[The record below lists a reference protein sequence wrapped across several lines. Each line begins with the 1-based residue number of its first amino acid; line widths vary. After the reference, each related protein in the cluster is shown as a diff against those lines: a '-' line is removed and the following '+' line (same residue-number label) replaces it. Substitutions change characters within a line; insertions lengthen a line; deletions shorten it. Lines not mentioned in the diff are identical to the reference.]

1 MMAASLHVLVCLI
14 LWIVSPCHGQ
24 DELPAIEFITLEEQP
39 VGTLIGK
46 MSDAEVLKT
55 DVVPA
60 EFNSLT
66 FRLLDSGT
74 SSQSISVVEQS
85 GNVYLEKVL
94 DREALCGYLLN
105 CQFTFDVAVRTA
117 SNSYITILTA
127 QVTIQ
132 DKNDH
137 VPLFPASFLNLQ
149 VSENDQDTKYTI
161 APAEDKDIGNFSIQ
175 SYEIVQ
181 QSDIFGL
188 EITKNQDQSLS
199 LQVILKKELDRE
211 EQNRYQFH
219 VVAKDGGDPP
229 NSGTLSISVE
239 VLDENDNNP
248 NFLESE
254 YSMSVKEK
262 TAAGTIVL
270 QVLATDKDMGV
281 NGQITYR
288 FSPHQQGLEQ
298 IQQVFTISQQT
309 GEISLSKTL
318 SANPGTVFQFYVDAS
333 DQGDQAKVTQQ
344 LVTVTVVDGGN
355 NPPELLLSYIIT
367 SDNGVMNI
375 SESAKNAT
383 PLVHVRVD
391 DSDSGLNGNV
401 SCTINDT
408 NFTLQPVAGKGF
420 IVMTNNRLDREI
432 VQRYYVTV
440 LCEDKGSPPLS
451 SVVNFTVN
459 VTDEN
464 DRIPR
469 FSKGVYP
476 ATLTENSNPG
486 GVVTQ
491 VSASDDDIGR
501 NAQVNYYLHDDSVS
515 KFAINSHTGV
525 ITANMKFDREVNP
538 RITFRVLAVDGGNPQ
553 QTGTATVVLTI
564 TDINDNAPSFNSSGV
579 EMMIQENREPLTK
592 VGELKAVDS
601 DEGNNGRVVYSLLG
615 NVSRNLPFIVY
626 QDGVV
631 RAKESLDREVQS
643 VYTFHVRARD
653 QGDTPLETNISVTV
667 HITDDNDNSPV
678 FVFPNDSNDTV
689 SIGYLAE
696 TPSWITKISAADRDT
711 DQIKA
716 IVYSI
721 RHGNDLQLFS
731 IDPYT
736 GDLYLLNTHMV
747 SEDTSFRLMLSAEDN
762 GSPRRVTT
770 HSLHVILVYTN
781 ATSLAHM
788 AENTGNKYIIIS
800 AVVVVLTVILSAVII
815 ALILFLRRKDQRQ
828 ELARKL
834 SNDIKNENSR
844 YLENG
849 KVCYGEKQ
857 DFSGCNGDL
866 YKQKKKKEV
875 SFSLDEDLDNVFD
888 ISSVS
893 AYNVGKHEHAEKM
906 KTFQPSVTYDPQTI
920 QTLHLHQLLIQN
932 QDTSKDKN
940 LKKLNVKSPH
950 DDISDTSGE
959 TTTSDSGRGGSDMD
973 VPSCTNMPD
982 DAKAYNFNSHHGY
995 QSSSGSTSYLT
1006 CGSPTDKEEGDLV
1019 KPRPVS
1025 DIYSLSSK
1033 QKDFKHLTPRE
1044 NFERKHNLQ
1053 SSAQKTGVRG
1063 SDTTRQKPSDW
1074 SPSYV

>member
-1 MMAASLHVLVCLI
+1 MAALLHLVAFLI
-14 LWIVSPCHGQ
+14 FWITSPSHGQ
-24 DELPAIEFITLEEQP
+24 DELPAIKFFTLEQQP
-39 VGTLIGK
+39 KDTLIGK

-55 DVVPA
+55 DVPAA
-60 EFNSLT
+60 EFNTLT
-66 FRLLDSGT
+66 FQLLDNGDT
-74 SSQSISVVEQS
+74 SSRVSVVEQS
-85 GNVYLEKVL
+85 GNVYLAKVL

-117 SNSYITILTA
+117 SNSYINILTA

-137 VPLFPASFLNLQ
+137 VPIFPSSFVNLQ
-149 VSENDQDTKYTI
+149 VSENDKATKYTI
-161 APAEDKDIGNFSIQ
+161 APAEDRDIGNFSVQ

-181 QSDIFGL
+181 PSDIFDL
-188 EITKNQDQSLS
+188 EITTNPDQSVS

-219 VVAKDGGDPP
+219 VVAKDGGEPP
-229 NSGTLSISVE
+229 NSGTLSIAVE
-239 VLDENDNNP
+239 VLDENDNYP
-248 NFLESE
+248 KFLESE

-262 TAAGTIVL
+262 AAEGTIVL
-270 QVLATDKDMGV
+270 QVLATDKDVGV

-298 IQQVFTISQQT
+298 IKEVFTINTQT
-309 GEISLSKTL
+309 GEISLSTIL
-318 SANPGTVFQFYVDAS
+318 PANPGKVFQFYVDAS
-333 DQGDQAKVTQQ
+333 DQGDQPKVTQQ
-344 LVTVTVVDGGN
+344 QVMVTVVDGGN
-355 NPPELLLSYIIT
+355 NPPELLLSYIVT

-408 NFTLQPVAGKGF
+408 NFTLQPVARKGF
-420 IVMTNNRLDREI
+420 IVMTNNRLDRE
-432 VQRYYVTV
+432 VVERYYVTV
-440 LCEDKGSPPLS
+440 FCEDKGSPPLS

-464 DRIPR
+464 DNIPR

-476 ATLTENSNPG
+476 ATLVENADEG

-501 NAQVNYYLHDDSVS
+501 NAQISYYLHDDSVS

-525 ITANMKFDREVNP
+525 VTANMKFDREVNP

-553 QTGTATVVLTI
+553 QTGTATVVLSV
-564 TDINDNAPSFNSSGV
+564 TDINDNAPSFNSSRIQ
-579 EMMIQENREPLTK
+579 MMVGENLDPLTK
-592 VGELKAVDS
+592 VGELKAVDL
-601 DEGNNGRVVYSLLG
+601 DEGNNGKVVYSLLG
-615 NVSRNLPFIVY
+615 NVSRDLPFIVY

-631 RAKESLDREVQS
+631 RAKDTLDREVQS
-643 VYTFHVRARD
+643 LYTFHVLARD
-653 QGDTPLETNISVTV
+653 QGETPLETNISVTV
-667 HITDDNDNSPV
+667 LVTDDNDNSPV

-689 SIGYLAE
+689 SIGYLTE
-696 TPSWITKISAADRDT
+696 TPSWVTKISADDRDSE
-711 DQIKA
+711 QNKA

-731 IDPYT
+731 IDPYS
-736 GDLYLLNTHMV
+736 GDIYLLNTRMI
-747 SEDTSFRLMLSAEDN
+747 SEDTVIRLTVSAEDN
-762 GSPRRVTT
+762 GNPRRVST

-781 ATSLAHM
+781 ATSLLSTT
-788 AENTGNKYIIIS
+788 ENSSNKYIIIS

-815 ALILFLRRKDQRQ
+815 GLILFLRRKDQRQ
-828 ELARKL
+828 EMARKF
-834 SNDIKNENSR
+834 SSSIQNENSS

-849 KVCYGEKQ
+849 KMCYGEKQ
-857 DFSGCNGDL
+857 DHSDSNGDL

-893 AYNVGKHEHAEKM
+893 AYNSSKHEAEKM
-906 KTFQPSVTYDPQTI
+906 KSFQTPLTYDPQTI

-932 QDTSKDKN
+932 QDDRKEKSH
-940 LKKLNVKSPH
+940 KKLNVKSPH

-973 VPSCTNMPD
+973 MPSCTNIPD
-982 DAKAYNFNSHHGY
+982 DAKAFNFNNSHHGY
-995 QSSSGSTSYLT
+995 RSSPGSSSYLT
-1006 CGSPTDKEEGDLV
+1006 CGPPTEKEESDLV
-1019 KPRPVS
+1019 KSRPVS
-1025 DIYSLSSK
+1025 DIYTISSK

-1053 SSAQKTGVRG
+1053 SSAQKTRD
-1063 SDTTRQKPSDW
+1063 SDSTRQKPSDW

>member
-1 MMAASLHVLVCLI
+1 MMAARVHILTCLV
-14 LWIVSPCHGQ
+14 LWIISPCCGQ
-24 DELPAIEFITLEEQP
+24 EELPAIEFVTLEEQP

-46 MSDAEVLKT
+46 MSDAQLLKI
-55 DVVPA
+55 DVMPA
-60 EFNSLT
+60 EFNTLT

-74 SSQSISVVEQS
+74 LTPRVSVVEQS
-85 GNVYLEKVL
+85 GNVYLEEVL

-105 CQFTFDVAVRTA
+105 CEFTFDVAVRTA
-117 SNSYITILTA
+117 SNSYINILTA

-137 VPLFPASFLNLQ
+137 VPMFPNSFLNLQ
-149 VSENDQDTKYTI
+149 VSENDLVTKYAI
-161 APAEDKDIGNFSIQ
+161 PPAEDRDIGNFSVQ

-181 QSDIFGL
+181 QSDIFDL
-188 EITKNQDQSLS
+188 EITKNQDQSIS

-219 VVAKDGGDPP
+219 IVAKDGGDTP

-239 VLDENDNNP
+239 VLDKNDNYP
-248 NFLESE
+248 KFLESE

-270 QVLATDKDMGV
+270 QVLATDKDVSV
-281 NGQITYR
+281 NGQISYR

-298 IQQVFTISQQT
+298 IQQVFTINSQT

-318 SANPGTVFQFYVDAS
+318 SANPGKVFQFYVDAS
-333 DQGDQAKVTQQ
+333 DQGDPPKITQQ
-344 LVTVTVVDGGN
+344 LVMVTVVDGGN
-355 NPPELLLSYIIT
+355 NPPELFLSYIVT

-383 PLVHVRVD
+383 PLAHVRVD

-408 NFTLQPVAGKGF
+408 NFTLQSVAGKGF

-432 VQRYYVTV
+432 VERFYVTV
-440 LCEDKGSPPLS
+440 RCEDKGSPPLS

-464 DRIPR
+464 DSIPR
-469 FSKGVYP
+469 FSKGVYS
-476 ATLTENSNPG
+476 ATLIENASEG

-491 VSASDDDIGR
+491 VTASDEDIGR
-501 NAQVNYYLHDDSVS
+501 NAQINYYLHDDSVS

-525 ITANMKFDREVNP
+525 VTANMKFDREVNP

-564 TDINDNAPSFNSSGV
+564 TDINDNAPSFNRSGI
-579 EMMIQENREPLTK
+579 EMMIRENGDALTK
-592 VGELKAVDS
+592 VGELNAVDF

-626 QDGVV
+626 QDGVI

-643 VYTFHVRARD
+643 MYTFYVRARD

-667 HITDDNDNSPV
+667 KVTDDNDNSPV

-696 TPSWITKISAADRDT
+696 TPSWITKISADDRDT
-711 DQIKA
+711 DQNKA

-721 RHGNDLQLFS
+721 RHGNNLQLFS
-731 IDPYT
+731 IDPYN
-736 GDLYLLNTHMV
+736 GDLFLLNTHMV
-747 SEDTSFRLMLSAEDN
+747 SEDTVFLLTVSAEDN
-762 GSPRRVTT
+762 GSPRRVTS

-781 ATSLAHM
+781 ATSLGHM
-788 AENTGNKYIIIS
+788 TENTGNKYIIIS
-800 AVVVVLTVILSAVII
+800 AVVVVLTVILSAII
-815 ALILFLRRKDQRQ
+815 IGLILFLRRKDQRQ

-834 SNDIKNENSR
+834 SNDIQNENSG

-857 DFSGCNGDL
+857 DYNGCNGDL

-875 SFSLDEDLDNVFD
+875 SFSLDEDMDNVFD

-893 AYNVGKHEHAEKM
+893 AYTTGKNEVEKM
-906 KTFQPSVTYDPQTI
+906 KTFQTPVAYDPQTI

-932 QDTSKDKN
+932 QDTNKEKS
-940 LKKLNVKSPH
+940 LKKLIVKSPH

-973 VPSCTNMPD
+973 MPSCTNMPD
-982 DAKAYNFNSHHGY
+982 DAKAFNFNSHHGY
-995 QSSSGSTSYLT
+995 RSSTGSSYLT
-1006 CGSPTDKEEGDLV
+1006 CGPPTDKDGDDLV
-1019 KPRPVS
+1019 KSRPAS
-1025 DIYSLSSK
+1025 DIYSISSK

-1053 SSAQKTGVRG
+1053 SSAQKTIDRDND
-1063 SDTTRQKPSDW
+1063 STKQKPSDW